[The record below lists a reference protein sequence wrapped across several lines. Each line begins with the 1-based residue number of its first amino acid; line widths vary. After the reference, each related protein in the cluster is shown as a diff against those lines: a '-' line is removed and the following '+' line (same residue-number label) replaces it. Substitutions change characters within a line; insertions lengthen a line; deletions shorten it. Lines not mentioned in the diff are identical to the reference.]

1 MEIFVEPL
9 DVWLELWLDNDMSAT
24 ATLTHKATASHL
36 RDRLRHEGIKASVRM
51 LSFCGEKVIAVEPT
65 TYEGRFSH
73 AEQVIIG
80 LVADVNGLTFSQGM
94 AVDTEHDNHGI
105 GFRFFMGYR

>member
-1 MEIFVEPL
+1 
-9 DVWLELWLDNDMSAT
+9 MSST

-51 LSFCGEKVIAVEPT
+51 LSYCGDKVVAVEPT

-80 LVADVNGLTFSQGM
+80 LVAEVNGLTFVRSTPI
-94 AVDTEHDNHGI
+94 DTTNDVHGS
-105 GFRFFMGYR
+105 GFRFYL